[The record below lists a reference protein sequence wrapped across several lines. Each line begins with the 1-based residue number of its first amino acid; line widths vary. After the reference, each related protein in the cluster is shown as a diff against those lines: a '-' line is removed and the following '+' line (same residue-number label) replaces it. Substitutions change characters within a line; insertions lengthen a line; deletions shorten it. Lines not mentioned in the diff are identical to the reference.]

1 MSQFQTA
8 SQMFWTENL
17 MEQTEGD
24 VGMAMSMEMNEKMM
38 KEIEEIKNAYETDM
52 KEIFLNLGSSEF
64 KCYMAVWKKSEK
76 PLDMPDMKKQ
86 MLSLLEDHMDIVNQ
100 FEDGDIKDFDDWKC
114 DLDFDY
120 DDAESLIALR
130 DNGDLINSDEVDE
143 IVEDRLEEEREE
155 MRVGVQQQQ
164 TEEEREEMREEL
176 KEELKEEWEKERAQ
190 KDKVIADLQYSLIHI
205 GEMNKTKLEKKEL
218 KIFNLTSVIAGKNEC
233 WDMLDM
239 EIASLKEEIAEHK
252 RVAELNE
259 GIRKGLRWKLK
270 AEEQSVNRKEK
281 QIAEMEKVCKCF
293 RDIDG
298 DDLSDLMKAYGWTTN
313 DKGELIKISSMT
325 MEDVFA
331 ETE

>member
-1 MSQFQTA
+1 
-8 SQMFWTENL
+8 
-17 MEQTEGD
+17 
-24 VGMAMSMEMNEKMM
+24 
-38 KEIEEIKNAYETDM
+38 
-52 KEIFLNLGSSEF
+52 
-64 KCYMAVWKKSEK
+64 
-76 PLDMPDMKKQ
+76 
-86 MLSLLEDHMDIVNQ
+86 
-100 FEDGDIKDFDDWKC
+100 
-114 DLDFDY
+114 
-120 DDAESLIALR
+120 
-130 DNGDLINSDEVDE
+130 
-143 IVEDRLEEEREE
+143 
-155 MRVGVQQQQ
+155 
-164 TEEEREEMREEL
+164 
-176 KEELKEEWEKERAQ
+176 
-190 KDKVIADLQYSLIHI
+190 
-205 GEMNKTKLEKKEL
+205 MNKTKLEKKEL

-298 DDLSDLMKAYGWTTN
+298 DELCDLMSAYGWTN